1 MQFENICYFLG
12 AVKGVATVVFAA
24 STFSSSLADLSQSV
38 KKLTKF
44 IKSSAGASHSLTQSL
59 DGINKGFE
67 FVIATAPQFAQA
79 ISDATDEYGNL
90 NVLDLDQVVDA
101 LNDVSKAHF
110 VLSAA
115 IQAKVNGDKAGSST
129 GVEDLARTIEEAADA
144 EGQFAVVSDA
154 VHGATGF
161 VFGTAADLLSVVQNI
176 ANFSKSLY
184 GLSAAVSNLSNPKF
198 DKLVSAL
205 DYLAQTEA
213 KISKS
218 FDRLN
223 YLS

>member
-1 MQFENICYFLG
+1 M
-12 AVKGVATVVFAA
+12 KGVATVVFAA
-24 STFSSSLADLSQSV
+24 STFSSSVADLSQSV
-38 KKLTKF
+38 AKLTKF
-44 IKSSAGASHSLTQSL
+44 IQSSADASTCLTQSL
-59 DGINKGFE
+59 DGINKGLD
-67 FVIATAPQFAQA
+67 FVIATAPKFAQA

-90 NVLDLDQVVDA
+90 NVLDLDQVVDT

-110 VLSAA
+110 ALSAA
-115 IQAKVNGDKAGSST
+115 IQAKVNGGKAGSST
-129 GVEDLARTIEEAADA
+129 GVDDLASKIEEAADA
-144 EGQFAVVSDA
+144 EGQFAVVADA
-154 VHGATGF
+154 VHGVTGF

-176 ANFSKSLY
+176 ANYSSSLC
-184 GLSAAVSNLSNPKF
+184 GLTAAVRNLSNPLF
-198 DKLVSAL
+198 GKLISAL